1 MDKDSLDRTEGL
13 EIIRRRGDAKREI
26 PAAQDRTG
34 QREREEK
41 PRSRDRRSRRRRRR
55 GRNKG
60 RIAAVI
66 LIALLCAAALAG
78 VFCFAGKRRAEAG
91 REEAGAI
98 RPERI
103 PGDDT
108 GTGLGGKAS
117 EAHTAA
123 ESGEKAP
130 GEETGQSGEGA
141 QAEGRSEAEKKAEEI
156 LDSMTLEEKIL
167 QLFMVTPEALTGYD
181 EVYAAGEATKAAI
194 EQYPVGGIVYFSQNL
209 RDEAQTKDMLT
220 RTNQYAKERT
230 GLPILLA
237 VDE

>member
-26 PAAQDRTG
+26 PVWQDRTG

-103 PGDDT
+103 PGDET
-108 GTGLGGKAS
+108 QGRGL
-117 EAHTAA
+117 A
-123 ESGEKAP
+123 ERLQKLIRRQSPVKRPRERRLGSQEKAHRRRAALRRKRR
-130 GEETGQSGEGA
+130 QK
-141 QAEGRSEAEKKAEEI
+141 RFWI
-156 LDSMTLEEKIL
+156 L
-167 QLFMVTPEALTGYD
+167 
-181 EVYAAGEATKAAI
+181 
-194 EQYPVGGIVYFSQNL
+194 
-209 RDEAQTKDMLT
+209 
-220 RTNQYAKERT
+220 
-230 GLPILLA
+230 
-237 VDE
+237 

>member
-26 PAAQDRTG
+26 PVWQDRTG

-98 RPERI
+98 RPERR
-103 PGDDT
+103 
-108 GTGLGGKAS
+108 LGS
-117 EAHTAA
+117 Q
-123 ESGEKAP
+123 EKAHRRRAALRRKRR
-130 GEETGQSGEGA
+130 QK
-141 QAEGRSEAEKKAEEI
+141 RFWI
-156 LDSMTLEEKIL
+156 L
-167 QLFMVTPEALTGYD
+167 
-181 EVYAAGEATKAAI
+181 
-194 EQYPVGGIVYFSQNL
+194 
-209 RDEAQTKDMLT
+209 
-220 RTNQYAKERT
+220 
-230 GLPILLA
+230 
-237 VDE
+237 

>member
-1 MDKDSLDRTEGL
+1 MRS
-13 EIIRRRGDAKREI
+13 
-26 PAAQDRTG
+26 PA
-34 QREREEK
+34 
-41 PRSRDRRSRRRRRR
+41 PRDRRSRRRRRR

-123 ESGEKAP
+123 ESGEKARERRL
-130 GEETGQSGEGA
+130 GSQ
-141 QAEGRSEAEKKAEEI
+141 EKAHRRRAALRRKRRQKRFWI
-156 LDSMTLEEKIL
+156 L
-167 QLFMVTPEALTGYD
+167 
-181 EVYAAGEATKAAI
+181 
-194 EQYPVGGIVYFSQNL
+194 
-209 RDEAQTKDMLT
+209 
-220 RTNQYAKERT
+220 
-230 GLPILLA
+230 
-237 VDE
+237 